1 MTQHP
6 TGQKTDAEKT
16 QEEKENTIPVAVPT
30 NATVKNLPIHSLKG
44 RTCTLKLK
52 AISQLDIDV
61 WCNKVTNYHRLNPLK
76 TVELPQNMDEDTGY
90 SLRKH
95 KSKADI
101 TGISLRTKNSVDYT
115 PMMESGAEDE
125 DDAPPRKQ
133 NKIRP
138 HPAGP
143 SQMVLRAHE
152 TINKNNKTKDFHT
165 KPVTARPL

>member
-1 MTQHP
+1 M
-6 TGQKTDAEKT
+6 
-16 QEEKENTIPVAVPT
+16 
-30 NATVKNLPIHSLKG
+30 
-44 RTCTLKLK
+44 
-52 AISQLDIDV
+52 
-61 WCNKVTNYHRLNPLK
+61 NYHRLNPLK
-76 TVELPQNMDEDTGY
+76 TVELPQNTDEDTGY

-165 KPVTARPL
+165 KPVTARPPRNEVNKNSDGDEDNQNLTNVKTEPVETNKETES